1 MKYNQL
7 TTEKFIERSI
17 SIHGDKYNYSLIEY
31 KNNKAKVKIICPE
44 HGIFEQQAGSHI
56 NSKCGC
62 PRCIGKFRTTESFIK
77 ESIAIHNNKYDYS
90 LVNYINN
97 ITKVKI
103 ICKEHGIFEQKPNTH
118 LCKAGCPKCVGK
130 NKSTE
135 DFISESKLIH
145 GELFDYSKT
154 DYIGAK
160 TKTIIICRIHGEFE
174 QTPTNHL
181 KGQGCPICKESI
193 GEKTIR
199 KHLKTHNIE
208 YIQNKRFENCKD
220 KYVLSFDFFI
230 PSHNIC
236 IEFDGRQHFEV
247 VKHFGGID
255 SLNLQIEHDNIK
267 NKYCYDNNIELHR
280 IRYDQDII
288 SSLNFIFKV

>member
-1 MKYNQL
+1 MGKRL
-7 TTEKFIERSI
+7 TTYTFIEKSNF
-17 SIHGDKYNYSLIEY
+17 IHK
-31 KNNKAKVKIICPE
+31 
-44 HGIFEQQAGSHI
+44 
-56 NSKCGC
+56 
-62 PRCIGKFRTTESFIK
+62 
-77 ESIAIHNNKYDYS
+77 NKYDYS
-90 LVNYINN
+90 LVKYINN
-97 ITKVKI
+97 KTKVSI

-267 NKYCYDNNIELHR
+267 NKYCYDNSIELHR